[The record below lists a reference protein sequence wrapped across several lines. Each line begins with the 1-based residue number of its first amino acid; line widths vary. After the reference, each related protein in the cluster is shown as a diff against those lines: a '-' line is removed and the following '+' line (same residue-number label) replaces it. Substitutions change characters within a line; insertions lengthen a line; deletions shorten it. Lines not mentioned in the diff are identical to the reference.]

1 MRKRTLRRKLQKK
14 PDRGQLAEI
23 LLPAHLALAQMGTE
37 HFRHDQVLDLVFL
50 VGLAQVA
57 AADTRNDAV
66 CRAAAHAD
74 SIIISIRDGAELTDE
89 LVSQLHTEVRVC
101 DRFVQSLSAARV
113 IMTLNRLQAW
123 CNSAAP
129 A

>member
-37 HFRHDQVLDLVFL
+37 HFRHAQVLDLVFL

-57 AADTRNDAV
+57 AADIRNAGV

-74 SIIISIRDGAELTDE
+74 SIIIAIRDGAELTEE

-101 DRFVQSLSAARV
+101 DRFVQSLSAARL
-113 IMTLNRLQAW
+113 IMTLDRLQAW